1 MFIFVKQNNTI
12 MNDNTDTEYAVNIP
26 ASYLEKDF
34 DEVDIEVN
42 NDNNSEDTDIKF
54 E

>member
-1 MFIFVKQNNTI
+1 
-12 MNDNTDTEYAVNIP
+12 MNDNTDAEYTISIP
-26 ASYLEKDF
+26 AEYLEKDF

-42 NDNNSEDTDIKF
+42 NDSNSEDTDIKF